1 MGRVKIPKV
10 KAPPEWGI
18 EPVPVEKRILGFMD
32 YFALWSS
39 LGVGL
44 LVILAGAQ
52 LVPALTLRGAVAAII
67 LGTLIG
73 NIPLALVGYMGG
85 RHGIPTM
92 VLARSSFGIR
102 GSYLPTLLN
111 IAQLVG
117 WAIFEVAIMASAANT
132 ISSTVLGYSN
142 YPLWAAIFASI
153 CTLMAVG
160 GPLAIV
166 RKWIEKFAIWI
177 VYSTAAWLLYRILA
191 VQGLAGLSSSPAS
204 GGLSFLLAVDLVI
217 AMPISWMPLV
227 ADYNRFAGGAGRAFH
242 GTYWGYFLANV
253 LFYGLGALFILAT
266 GEADIVKAIAM
277 VAFGIPALLLILV
290 DETDNGFADIYSAA
304 VSIQNIA
311 PKVPQRVSA
320 PILGAAAFL
329 ASLVLPI
336 ERYEWFLLWIG
347 AVFIPLFG
355 VVMADYFAVKRGG
368 LSVEELYKPRG
379 KYWYYK
385 GVNPPAVLA
394 WILGF
399 FFYYS
404 ILYFKPE
411 LGASIP
417 TLIFTAAIYWIL
429 MEATPTRREGGYGEG
444 H

>member
-1 MGRVKIPKV
+1 MTRIRIPKV

-18 EPVPVEKRILGFMD
+18 EPVPVEKRILGFID

-52 LVPALTLRGAVAAII
+52 LLPALTLRGAAAAII

-92 VLARSSFGIR
+92 VLARSPFGIR

-111 IAQLVG
+111 IAQLIG
-117 WAIFEVAIMASAANT
+117 WTIFEVAIMASAADT
-132 ISSTVLGYSN
+132 ISITVLGYSS
-142 YPLWAAIFASI
+142 YPLWAAVFAAI

-177 VYSTAAWLLYRILA
+177 VYGTAAWLLYRILA
-191 VQGLAGLSSSPAS
+191 THSLAALSSSPAS
-204 GGLSFLLAVDLVI
+204 GGVSFLLAVDLVI

-227 ADYNRFAGGAGRAFH
+227 ADYNRFAGKAGRAFH
-242 GTYWGYFLANV
+242 GTYWGYFLANA

-277 VAFGIPALLLILV
+277 IAFGIPALLLILV

-311 PKVPQRVSA
+311 PKVPQRISA

-355 VVMADYFAVKRGG
+355 VVMADYFIVKRGR
-368 LSVEELYKPRG
+368 LNVEELYKPG
-379 KYWYYK
+379 GEYWYLK
-385 GVNPPAVLA
+385 GVNPSAILA

-399 FFYYS
+399 LFYYG
-404 ILYFKPE
+404 IIYFKPE

-417 TLIFTAAIYWIL
+417 TLIFTAAIYWL
-429 MEATPTRREGGYGEG
+429 FMKAMPRGKWGQP
-444 H
+444 

>member
-1 MGRVKIPKV
+1 
-10 KAPPEWGI
+10 
-18 EPVPVEKRILGFMD
+18 
-32 YFALWSS
+32 
-39 LGVGL
+39 
-44 LVILAGAQ
+44 
-52 LVPALTLRGAVAAII
+52 
-67 LGTLIG
+67 
-73 NIPLALVGYMGG
+73 
-85 RHGIPTM
+85 
-92 VLARSSFGIR
+92 
-102 GSYLPTLLN
+102 
-111 IAQLVG
+111 
-117 WAIFEVAIMASAANT
+117 
-132 ISSTVLGYSN
+132 
-142 YPLWAAIFASI
+142 
-153 CTLMAVG
+153 
-160 GPLAIV
+160 
-166 RKWIEKFAIWI
+166 
-177 VYSTAAWLLYRILA
+177 
-191 VQGLAGLSSSPAS
+191 GLAALSSSPAP

-304 VSIQNIA
+304 VSIQNLA
-311 PKVPQRVSA
+311 PKVPQRISA
-320 PILGAAAFL
+320 PILGAVAFF
-329 ASLVLPI
+329 ASLILPV
-336 ERYEWFLLWIG
+336 EQYEWFLLWIG

-355 VVMADYFAVKRGG
+355 VVMADYFIVKRGR
-368 LSVEELYKPRG
+368 LCVEELYKPG
-379 KYWYYK
+379 GDYWYRG

-399 FFYYS
+399 IFYYA

-417 TLIFTAAIYWIL
+417 TLIFTAFTYWIL
-429 MEATPTRREGGYGEG
+429 MEATPRGRRGGCGEG